1 VVQINLNI
9 EVSAAK
15 GALGLLKRKIPSA
28 TAKGIAKAG
37 MFLQNAIK
45 DRTRKGTDFKGRK
58 FRPYSAKYAKQRAKE
73 GRTLTPNLFRSGQ
86 MLGNM
91 TFKRLTKTKGQ
102 IFFPNRQQNIKA
114 FFNDSQG
121 VGRDKVKREFF
132 SVGAKEEAK
141 AVKIFTDTLM
151 RDLRL

>member
-1 VVQINLNI
+1 MVQINLNI
-9 EVSAAK
+9 KVSAAK

-45 DRTRKGTDFKGRK
+45 DRTRKGKDFKGRS
-58 FRPYSAKYAKQRAKE
+58 FREYSTKYKKQRAKE

-91 TFKRLTKTKGQ
+91 TFKRLSKTKGQ
-102 IFFPNRQQNIKA
+102 IFFPRRQENIKA
-114 FFNDSQG
+114 FFNDTEG
-121 VGRDKVKREFF
+121 VGKDKIKRRFF
-132 SVGAKEEAK
+132 SVSSKEEDK
-141 AVKIFTDTLM
+141 AYKIFTDTLM